1 MSKKLIVG
9 LGNPGTQY
17 DDTRHN
23 IGFAILNAFGEKY
36 KIKGNEDKDLLCWCG
51 KGTLQIND
59 IEHESFLA
67 WPTTYMNNSGDA
79 VLRLINW
86 FKLEVDDLIVVHDEV
101 ALDLGKIR
109 IGFNNGSAGH
119 HGIESIIQNL
129 NGNQAFIRIRIG
141 VGPDPGGDKRRDYV
155 LEKFTKNDNAI
166 VEKVIQVSVEALETL
181 MVEDVNF
188 AMNKYNGMEVTT

>member
-36 KIKGNEDKDLLCWCG
+36 KIKGNEDKDLLSWYG
-51 KGTLQIND
+51 KGNLQIND
-59 IEHESFLA
+59 IEHEIFLV
-67 WPTTYMNNSGDA
+67 WPMTYMNNSGDA

-86 FKLEVDDLIVVHDEV
+86 FKLEVNDLIVVHDEV

-129 NGNQAFIRIRIG
+129 NGNQAFTRIRIG

-155 LEKFTKNDNAI
+155 LEKFTKNEKAI
-166 VEKVIQVSVEALETL
+166 LEKVIQVSVEALETL

-188 AMNKYNGMEVTT
+188 AMNRYNGRELV